1 MLSVWD
7 HSKRGTHK
15 LIGELKTSLK
25 KIIEAH
31 KAKTPVVLVSA
42 STGLGSLISGTGKVN
57 FKEVTPLI
65 GPSFL
70 QKIKAGSKLC
80 LMFAVDCTNMSS
92 ETTDVEERLE
102 FVTMLTRMLCDK
114 LAWFI
119 RNNNVQFFG
128 LNGKCCTEKYFS
140 NTSLDLFPVSGSLVQ
155 NSFLISQLKGELFL
169 KTMNNFF
176 YNTEG
181 GTTLKLSNFI
191 TFFQDH
197 ADSIKAPNQPVL
209 NLGVIFLWAMPTDLQ
224 KVSLGP
230 NLGCGGDCQAKG
242 LANPVLDHLLGAK

>member
-1 MLSVWD
+1 MIGVWD

-15 LIGELKTSLK
+15 LIGELKTTLK
-25 KIIEAH
+25 KIIEAS
-31 KAKTPVVLVSA
+31 KTKTPIPLVSTSGGIA
-42 STGLGSLISGTGKVN
+42 GLISGTGKII

-70 QKIKAGSKLC
+70 QKIKSACRIC
-80 LMFAVDCTNMSS
+80 LMFAVDCTNLTS

-102 FVTMLTRMLCDK
+102 FVTIFTRLLSDK
-114 LAWFI
+114 LSFLI
-119 RNNNVQFFG
+119 RNSNLQFFG

-140 NTSLDLFPVSGSLVQ
+140 NTCLDLFPVSGSLVQ
-155 NSFLISQLKGELFL
+155 NSFSISQLKGDLFF

-181 GTTLKLSNFI
+181 GSALKLRNFV

-197 ADSIKAPNQPVL
+197 SESIKEASKLVF
-209 NLGVIFLWAMPTDLQ
+209 NLGVIFLWTFPTDLQ
-224 KVSLGP
+224 KVV
-230 NLGCGGDCQAKG
+230 CA
-242 LANPVLDHLLGAK
+242 